1 MTAHLPSGAQ
11 ETRPTLSKSPAMSRR
26 LLAIL
31 TLALVPALVPT
42 LALPAAAVPLEGPR
56 NPLEATPDRRV
67 IHVAVDG
74 RDTLDAITDAGFDVT
89 HEVHRVPTGWE
100 AEVVVDDIDLAT
112 LMALGAVPLAE
123 EDRFDWMD
131 QIAPM
136 RAAAADFRVTEAP
149 LALGDRDGVDA
160 VDVGRVDLFETKGQ
174 HFLSVEAKSSL
185 QDASAAMLL
194 TWNAGEGTP
203 AGSGGAQLMTAFT
216 DSGEYMYHRVLTTVE
231 VVPTEVS
238 VVSVLGGSDSAPV
251 EEWLYD
257 TESLLDQP
265 GYESGFI
272 DGYQDPTVM
281 FERLAELAAQHPDV
295 AEMVDLASD
304 TNGYQRRA
312 QATIGS
318 GSSAVVVSSVAWGH
332 EGGND
337 LTVTLAADGGQ
348 PGTVVVDGSAITV
361 SVDATTTAADVIAAL
376 TADAADMV
384 LAHGYRTSGTG
395 GVVTPTTSP
404 VTLTDGLSAPID
416 HGPFDVQAIRIGRHR
431 DGSKPGVLII
441 AQDHAR
447 EWVPPLIAMEAVE
460 RLLANYETDPASAD
474 IIDNVDIWVIPSNN
488 PDGSHYSMY
497 DYDLQRKNMTNH
509 CDETRSDPGYRD
521 SWGVDLNRG
530 YSVASRRDGFAGA
543 SGTCTSSTYDGPGEL
558 SEPEAINVVSLVEQ
572 HDNIRFFMTIH
583 SNGGQLF
590 WQPGAYIADGRLT
603 PTRPPLGDETFY
615 WQMAERILSG
625 VKTYQD
631 TVVRPDLVGGS
642 SDVLYSS
649 AGNIREELYVN
660 HGVYAFGW
668 EVGGATWNPTTRQF
682 QSGSFQPSWSQ
693 AQGEYMEY
701 ANGITEM
708 WRIAADHGRD
718 DVAPTAD
725 LVEGPEG
732 GLVFT
737 TSEPARV
744 FFTTDG
750 TTPTPLPRPTDQ
762 VTPRP
767 TTGTMEYLASGI
779 RERGETLTFPAGTTV
794 RWLVVD
800 PAGNTSVGSATT
812 G

>member
-1 MTAHLPSGAQ
+1 MT
-11 ETRPTLSKSPAMSRR
+11 RR
-26 LLAIL
+26 LLVVL
-31 TLALVPALVPT
+31 VLALIPS
-42 LALPAAAVPLEGPR
+42 LALSANAAPLWGDR
-56 NPLEATPDRRV
+56 NPLEGTPQRRTEYV
-67 IHVAVDG
+67 RVDG
-74 RDTLDAITDAGFDVT
+74 RDLLDAMTDAGYDVT
-89 HEVHRVPTGWE
+89 HQVQRIPTGWE
-100 AEVVVDDIDLAT
+100 AGVIVDDAE
-112 LMALGAVPLAE
+112 LAE
-123 EDRFDWMD
+123 LALLGVEHVTDDERFEWME
-131 QIAPM
+131 QVQPM
-136 RAAAADFRVTEAP
+136 RAAAADFRMAGPSVADR
-149 LALGDRDGVDA
+149 LGGVAQDGVDH
-160 VDVGRVDLFETKGQ
+160 VEIGRVDLFESKDQ
-174 HFLSVEAKSSL
+174 RFISVEAKSS
-185 QDASAAMLL
+185 QADVAPAMLL
-194 TWNAGEGTP
+194 TWNAGPGTLP
-203 AGSGGAQLMTAFT
+203 GSGGAQLMTAFT

-231 VVPTEVS
+231 VVPTEVA
-238 VVSVLGGSDSAPV
+238 VLSVLGGTATAPV

-257 TESLLDQP
+257 TDSPLDQP

-272 DGYQDPTVM
+272 DGYQDPTTM
-281 FERLAELAAQHPDV
+281 FDRLAELAAAHPEV
-295 AEMVDLASD
+295 AEMVDLAED
-304 TNGYQRRA
+304 TSGYQRKA

-318 GSSAVVVSSVAWGH
+318 GSSAVVISSVPWGH

-337 LTVTLAADGGQ
+337 ITVAFRSTGTETGA
-348 PGTVVVDGSAITV
+348 PGTVTIDGSAITV
-361 SVDATTTAADVIAAL
+361 AVDATTTAATVIAAL
-376 TADAADMV
+376 DAEAGALVD
-384 LAHGYRTSGTG
+384 AHGYRTSGTT
-395 GVVTPTTSP
+395 GVVTPTTTP
-404 VTLTDGLSAPID
+404 VSLTDDLSAPIQR
-416 HGPFDVQAIRIGRHR
+416 GPFDTRAIRIGRHR

-497 DYDLQRKNMTNH
+497 DFDLQRKNMTNH
-509 CDETRSDPGYRD
+509 CDESRSDPGFRD

-543 SGTCTSSTYDGPGEL
+543 SGTCTSSTYDGPDEL
-558 SEPEAINVVSLVEQ
+558 SEPEAINVVRLVEAN
-572 HDNIRFFMTIH
+572 DNIRYFMTIH

-603 PTRPPLGDETFY
+603 PTRPPLGDETYY
-615 WQMAERILSG
+615 WQMAERILSE

-668 EVGGATWNPTTRQF
+668 EVGGATWDPTTRQF
-682 QSGSFQPSWSQ
+682 RSGSFQPAWAQ

-718 DVAPTAD
+718 DVAPMAS
-725 LVEGPEG
+725 LVEGQQG
-732 GLVFT
+732 GWAFE

-750 TTPTPLPRPTDQ
+750 SDPAPLPRPTDQ

-767 TTGTMEYLASGI
+767 TTGTREYLASGI
-779 RERGETLTFPAGTTV
+779 RERGETLNFPAGTTV
-794 RWLVVD
+794 RWLAVD
-800 PAGNTSVGSATT
+800 PAGNEST
-812 G
+812 GTRTLG